1 MKYFT
6 VKRNK
11 ISNTYKATEVSER
24 RFANALG
31 FKFTMLEGMLVRSM
45 LQVYNNRVVVVNF

>member
-1 MKYFT
+1 MRYFT

-24 RFANALG
+24 RFDNASG
-31 FKFTMLEGMLVRSM
+31 FKFTLPCDLYPKLLFEAH
-45 LQVYNNRVVVVNF
+45 NNRIVVVKL

>member
-45 LQVYNNRVVVVNF
+45 LQVYNNRIVVVNF

>member
-1 MKYFT
+1 MKYFS

-24 RFANALG
+24 RFDKALG
-31 FKFTMLEGMLVRSM
+31 FKFTLPDDFDVKPL
-45 LQVYNNRVVVVNF
+45 LQVYNNRIVVVNL

>member
-24 RFANALG
+24 RFDNALG
-31 FKFTMLEGMLVRSM
+31 FKFTLPDGFDVTPL
-45 LQVYNNRVVVVNF
+45 LQVHNSRIVVVNL

>member
-1 MKYFT
+1 MRYLT

-24 RFANALG
+24 RFDNALG
-31 FKFTMLEGMLVRSM
+31 FKLTLPDDFDTKIL
-45 LQVYNNRVVVVNF
+45 LQVYNSRLVVVNI